1 MNQPKSVLQTRL
13 ALLRSSAPSDRAQGI
28 KELELLGDGA
38 ALPALAEVFATDP
51 EPALRALAQW
61 AGKSIYYNMIRQ
73 RLAAKR
79 ASREERRAAEEAL
92 ESVRRKKQGANDSEN
107 TSN

>member
-28 KELELLGDGA
+28 K
-38 ALPALAEVFATDP
+38 ALAEVFATDP